1 MIDLAA
7 IAANQVP
14 GFTCGMPFDQ
24 YLQLPGDSASKLKK
38 AMQSP
43 LNYKW
48 ALDHPDHASTPAMM
62 MGTATHTAVLEPHRM
77 KTDYVLWET
86 GAKRG
91 KAWDA
96 FEEANAGKVILSRS
110 EFEDVKGM
118 RSAICGHA
126 PAARFLEHGLAEVT
140 MQWVDPITGRP
151 MHGRIDWLTYLDG
164 QFWLCD
170 LKTTRNS
177 SRRKFTSDAFGL
189 GYHLQFGLYCD
200 GFHTLTE
207 EFPGFVALA
216 VESAAPYEPAVYVAT
231 EDFLTRGHDDYQRV
245 LATLQECEATNVWPA
260 RATEEMD
267 LDLPGW
273 AGGSNSEDND
283 LSDLGLIA

>member
-1 MIDLAA
+1 VHL
-7 IAANQVP
+7 
-14 GFTCGMPFDQ
+14 
-24 YLQLPGDSASKLKK
+24 
-38 AMQSP
+38 
-43 LNYKW
+43 
-48 ALDHPDHASTPAMM
+48 
-62 MGTATHTAVLEPHRM
+62 
-77 KTDYVLWET
+77 
-86 GAKRG
+86 
-91 KAWDA
+91 
-96 FEEANAGKVILSRS
+96 
-110 EFEDVKGM
+110 
-118 RSAICGHA
+118 A

-140 MQWVDPITGRP
+140 MQWVDPITGRK

-164 QFWLCD
+164 QFRLCD

-200 GFHTLTE
+200 GFHTLTD
-207 EFPGFVALA
+207 EFPGFVALT
-216 VESAAPYEPAVYVAT
+216 VESKAPYEPAVYVAT

-273 AGGSNSEDND
+273 AGGSSEDND